1 MSLQKCF
8 FRVQSSNPV
17 LPPETWTLVQEI
29 AVAGAYNTTIGWG
42 KYKIVIS
49 GGGGAGG
56 ASASDHATSRN
67 WANNGSAGE
76 ELTIMVT
83 VPNGEN
89 KTISGIIASG
99 AQPSYA
105 YADKPNRPSATRGT
119 AGTGYANGGLGGQ
132 ATYYDDREPAL
143 TSDTSAAAG
152 GSGGGSTSLEIDGVL
167 NSVARGGNGGACR
180 ADQVA
185 AQSGGVGGSGGV
197 GSGTGAA
204 GGTGR
209 YTRTGGGYSGAGEN
223 GYVRVYKS
231 NLYPEPV

>member
-56 ASASDHATSRN
+56 ASASDHATPRN

-89 KTISGIIASG
+89 KT
-99 AQPSYA
+99 
-105 YADKPNRPSATRGT
+105 
-119 AGTGYANGGLGGQ
+119 GYANGGLGGQ
-132 ATYYDDREPAL
+132 AIYYDDREPAL

-185 AQSGGVGGSGGV
+185 TQSGGVGGSGGV

-204 GGTGR
+204 GGAGR
-209 YTRTGGGYSGAGEN
+209 YTRTGGGYSGAGKN
-223 GYVRVYKS
+223 GYVRIYKS